1 MLDTATMRVFGERG
15 SVLSDERRFWAI
27 VRVVA
32 YREVFD
38 FLGLYPEFC
47 IIFDAY
53 IAEESCDDELQIV
66 RDFARSE
73 FFKQWVEFDAD

>member
-15 SVLSDERRFWAI
+15 SVLSNERRFWAI

-38 FLGLYPEFC
+38 LLGLNSEFC
-47 IIFDAY
+47 IILDAY
-53 IAEESCDDELQIV
+53 IAEESCDNELQIV
-66 RDFARSE
+66 WYFARFE
-73 FFKQWVEFDAD
+73 FFEQWVELDAD

>member
-15 SVLSDERRFWAI
+15 SVLSNERRFWAI

-38 FLGLYPEFC
+38 FLGLDTEFC
-47 IIFDAY
+47 IILDAY
-53 IAEESCDDELQIV
+53 ITEESRDNELQIV
-66 RDFARSE
+66 RDFARFE
-73 FFKQWVEFDAD
+73 FLKQWVEFDAD

>member
-15 SVLSDERRFWAI
+15 SVLSNERRFWAI

-38 FLGLYPEFC
+38 FLGLDTEFC
-47 IIFDAY
+47 IILDAY
-53 IAEESCDDELQIV
+53 ITEESRDNELQIV
-66 RDFARSE
+66 RDFVRLE
-73 FFKQWVEFDAD
+73 FFKQ